1 MDAMALKDE
10 TFDNRTHFGF
20 ADAAPGEKQGLVDD
34 VFHKVASRYD
44 LMNDLMSGGLHRAWK
59 SAMVTA
65 IGLPRSARAFRLL
78 DVAGGTGDIAFRAL
92 ARGGLA
98 VTVTA
103 LDINGAMLGV
113 GAERAAKRR
122 LSDRLTFVQGNA
134 EDLPFPEKSFD
145 AVTIA
150 FGIRNVPDIPKA
162 LREMRRTLKIG
173 GRALVLEFSKVD
185 LPGLDRLYDAFSFN
199 VIPRIGRAVAGD
211 AEPYRY
217 LVESIR
223 RFPDAETFADMMR
236 EAGFEQVSATPM
248 TGGIATLHMG
258 FRI

>member
-1 MDAMALKDE
+1 MPPE
-10 TFDNRTHFGF
+10 TQTFDNTAHFGF
-20 ADAAPGEKQGLVDD
+20 ADAAPGEKQGLVDE

-65 IGLPRSARAFRLL
+65 LGVPKGARGFRLL
-78 DVAGGTGDIAFRAL
+78 DVAGGTGDIGFRAL
-92 ARGGLA
+92 ARGGEG
-98 VTVTA
+98 VSVTA
-103 LDINGAMLGV
+103 FDINGAMLDV
-113 GAERAAKRR
+113 GRRRAVEKKLDGRME
-122 LSDRLTFVQGNA
+122 FVEGNA
-134 EDLPFPEKSFD
+134 ESLPFPDKSFD

-150 FGIRNVPDIPKA
+150 FGIRNVPRVDVA
-162 LREMRRTLKIG
+162 LSEMRRVLKTG

-185 LPGLDRLYDAFSFN
+185 VPGLDRVYDAFSFN
-199 VIPRIGRAVAGD
+199 VIPRLGQMVAGD
-211 AEPYRY
+211 AESYRY

-236 EAGFEQVSATPM
+236 AAGFEQVEATPM
-248 TGGIATLHMG
+248 TGGIACLHSG

>member
-1 MDAMALKDE
+1 MTRPDAE
-10 TFDNRTHFGF
+10 TDATHFGYSEV
-20 ADAAPGEKQGLVDD
+20 PLSRKQGLVDD

-65 IGLPRSARAFRLL
+65 LGLPRGPRSFRLL

-92 ARGGLA
+92 KRGGPGVG
-98 VTVTA
+98 VTVF
-103 LDINGAMLGV
+103 DINGAMLDV
-113 GAERAAKRR
+113 GRARARDLK
-122 LSDRLTFVQGNA
+122 LDDRIEFVQGNA
-134 EDLPFPEKSFD
+134 EELPFESGAFD

-150 FGIRNVPDIPKA
+150 FGIRNVPRIPLA
-162 LREMRRTLKIG
+162 LKEMRRVLKPG

-185 LPGLDRLYDAFSFN
+185 VPGLDKVYDAFSFG
-199 VIPRIGRAVAGD
+199 VIPQIGRLVAGD
-211 AEPYRY
+211 AEPYQY

-236 EAGFEQVSATPM
+236 EAGFDQVSATPY
-248 TGGIATLHMG
+248 TGGVAALHMG